1 MCLKKISKGNTKV
14 ATYGIITNTSTNN
27 GKWDHKM
34 KPKNLK
40 KYKEKSKRDRTSKKS
55 NTMMF
60 NWSLIMSIV
69 LLNKNES
76 IQPT

>member
-1 MCLKKISKGNTKV
+1 
-14 ATYGIITNTSTNN
+14 
-27 GKWDHKM
+27 M